1 MEKFREGESVMI
13 DSIHMNIDILM
24 FMYVCVCAFIYLF
37 IFRRDS
43 GTETVSVPSQ
53 FLDVL
58 CVNDISELL
67 MGVEDF
73 LCVTICLPHVK
84 QLDQDV
90 AIRQL
95 KHVII
100 LLCSSLKQTSNAVG
114 SKSESDLSQ
123 NMQLESIYS
132 QNEVDRSEGSL
143 RIHLLVL
150 ATVLETVIHLTDNKL
165 LKEVCNPDM
174 LLDSL
179 LPYACDPTNLS
190 VLRALDLYFTACKL
204 ETEEGA
210 YCLELLG
217 RLHSELLQNLSSP
230 FHEVTA

>member
-1 MEKFREGESVMI
+1 
-13 DSIHMNIDILM
+13 
-24 FMYVCVCAFIYLF
+24 VCVSGYVFIYLF

-43 GTETVSVPSQ
+43 GAETVSVPSQ

-58 CVNDISELL
+58 CVNGINELL

-73 LCVTICLPHVK
+73 LCVTICLPHIK

-90 AIRQL
+90 AIREL
-95 KHVII
+95 KHDIL
-100 LLCSSLKQTSNAVG
+100 LLCSSLKQTSNAVE

-123 NMQLESIYS
+123 TVQLESKCN
-132 QNEVDRSEGSL
+132 QNEVDGSEENV

-174 LLDSL
+174 FVDSL

-190 VLRALDLYFTACKL
+190 ALRALDLYFTAYKL
-204 ETEEGA
+204 EAEETS
-210 YCLELLG
+210 YCLELFR
-217 RLHSELLQNLSSP
+217 RLFSELLNNLSSP
-230 FHEVTA
+230 FHEVIA